1 MEVCG
6 DRSVFSLQLTS
17 GDNHHLE
24 KKSQGQVGYWIQPL
38 LSLPYVLTLGEQTLL
53 FEGSG

>member
-1 MEVCG
+1 MEVRG